1 MYILMSFPCLY
12 TSCRQSENDIEML
25 NYRMGENMT
34 VDDDIPHTSVPV
46 MSLLP
51 DTESVSPYKSS
62 VDCVMSYLTLFT
74 EMKTLGYYTVS
85 FIL

>member
-1 MYILMSFPCLY
+1 M
-12 TSCRQSENDIEML
+12 NDIEML

-51 DTESVSPYKSS
+51 DTENVSPYKSS